1 MVSLDT
7 FNDKLCLWYCI
18 AVDQGA
24 SPDRSTQAAREF
36 AKSFLNR
43 RTTPNDIPR
52 TSLDELDKVEK
63 QLNQGKQL
71 SDCLGIRLYEPE
83 CQENGET
90 LWHFGKNLT
99 DKLKKILTIGIY
111 DGHAFLI
118 KDIKKLAKLYACID
132 C

>member
-24 SPDRSTQAAREF
+24 RPDRSTQAAREF

-43 RTTPNDIPR
+43 RTTPNDILR

-90 LWHFGKNLT
+90 LWHLRKNPP
-99 DKLKKILTIGIY
+99 DKLKNITTI
-111 DGHAFLI
+111 
-118 KDIKKLAKLYACID
+118 
-132 C
+132 